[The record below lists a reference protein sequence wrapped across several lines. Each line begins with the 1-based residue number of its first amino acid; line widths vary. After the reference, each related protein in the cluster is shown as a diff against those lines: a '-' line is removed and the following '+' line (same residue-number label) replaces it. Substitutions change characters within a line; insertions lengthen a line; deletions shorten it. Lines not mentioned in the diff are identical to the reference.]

1 VFVIPARGREN
12 RPFFFTVYKLYL
24 SFKMPLFRIILKFE
38 RHIVVIL
45 CTKVFQV
52 CVIFNFYF
60 YTTCSVLRI
69 ICFMKMR
76 EGEGAKFF
84 CMRSL
89 LSKENGESFPASCA
103 FLRLQG
109 GFSKSFL
116 HIMLYT
122 VKKMCGFPVPSQDV
136 KHSLTY

>member
-1 VFVIPARGREN
+1 MLVIPAGGQEN
-12 RPFFFTVYKLYL
+12 RPFFLQCISYI

-52 CVIFNFYF
+52 CVIFNFYYY

-76 EGEGAKFF
+76 EGEGAQFF
-84 CMRSL
+84 LQEISIKQRKWRVFSCIL
-89 LSKENGESFPASCA
+89 CLPPFP
-103 FLRLQG
+103 G

-116 HIMLYT
+116 HTMLYT

-136 KHSLTY
+136 KHSLNY